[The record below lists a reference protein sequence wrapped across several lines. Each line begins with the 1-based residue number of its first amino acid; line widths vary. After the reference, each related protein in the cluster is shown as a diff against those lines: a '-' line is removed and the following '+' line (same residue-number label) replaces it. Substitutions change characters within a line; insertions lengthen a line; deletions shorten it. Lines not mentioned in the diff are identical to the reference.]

1 MRGFKSS
8 ILVNY
13 KRPLNLFN
21 VKSNR
26 TTKQCKMQNKGG
38 KKSSQ
43 NSEMKGSFLMSK
55 SIPFPDN
62 GIKILQRQTP
72 CVYKNE
78 EDVV

>member
-13 KRPLNLFN
+13 NRPLNLFN
-21 VKSNR
+21 VKSNCTR
-26 TTKQCKMQNKGG
+26 KHCKITNRGG
-38 KKSSQ
+38 KKASH
-43 NSEMKGSFLMSK
+43 NSEMKGSFLINK
-55 SIPFPDN
+55 SIPYPDN

-72 CVYKNE
+72 CAYKSE